1 MSVKYFD
8 GANSVD
14 IAGGIT
20 TAQVNEAIQDS
31 TRVFVKANGQTARL
45 YFDRVYDFTIT
56 VSYSTNY
63 HVFGSI
69 TVPGKY
75 LNDPANTVIY
85 YRYTDDTE
93 TPLFTITNVTSSYVD
108 VTFNHA
114 NTIITERLAK
124 VV

>member
-8 GANSVD
+8 GTNSVD

-31 TRVFVKANGQTARL
+31 TRVFNKANGQTARL

-69 TVPGKY
+69 TIPGKY
-75 LNDPANTVIY
+75 LNDPVNTVVY

-93 TPLFTITNVTSSYVD
+93 APLFTITNLTSSYVD

-114 NTIITERLAK
+114 NTAITERLAK